1 MNVSTH
7 LIMNKYTRKV
17 IQEYVDNNVEA
28 RDILDESEWNHIREN
43 RQENIVRNFFF
54 EPSHDRQRKTYRIQL
69 VISPDF
75 SLFKFIGDVTE
86 FLNGSYDIDIDL
98 GYFALKTFD
107 NDSLRFIFPAKC
119 NSFIKATVKDETD
132 YDQMME
138 QVKKVDG
145 DLLLQA
151 FLSHQK
157 EYAESG
163 FVPRSAVCL
172 ETYITTF

>member
-1 MNVSTH
+1 
-7 LIMNKYTRKV
+7 MNKYTRKI
-17 IQEYVDNNVEA
+17 IQKYIEHNVEA
-28 RDILDESEWNHIREN
+28 REILDDEEWNLIREN
-43 RQENIVRNFFF
+43 RQENVVRNLFF
-54 EPSHDRQRKTYRIQL
+54 EPSHQRERKTYRIQL
-69 VISPDF
+69 VIPPEF
-75 SLFKFIGDVTE
+75 SLFKFIGDITE

-119 NSFIKATVKDETD
+119 NSFIKATVKDEKD
-132 YDQMME
+132 YEQMME
-138 QVKKVDG
+138 NVKKVDG
-145 DLLLQA
+145 DLLLNA